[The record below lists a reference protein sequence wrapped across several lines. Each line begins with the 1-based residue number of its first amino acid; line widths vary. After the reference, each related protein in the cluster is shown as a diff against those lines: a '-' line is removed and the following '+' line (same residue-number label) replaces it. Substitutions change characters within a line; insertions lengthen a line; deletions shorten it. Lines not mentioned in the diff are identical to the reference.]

1 MNSAV
6 KGLFILALSSLCL
19 TACGGD
25 SSGSTKPTGDD
36 ELESSES
43 NSGTKGRSS
52 SSWAMS
58 SATTVIDADAKDVRN
73 TEHSHDS
80 EVDSATGTT
89 YTTHSV
95 GIYTWTEQNLNV
107 KSSVARNTCYA
118 YDDSKCNPYG
128 RLYLSSNAEK
138 VCPAGYTLPTVAEW
152 KDLLQA
158 ELSKTDYAG
167 ICTKRDTLECTGIG
181 DSVRYLANNGYAVL
195 MDRSG
200 LFETQMARDNEF
212 YSLRCIRYRSIVER
226 MADLPD
232 CEENRF
238 NNDSRIYVVD
248 RDSSYYCSSN
258 GKWYASNSKGVCN
271 EQEDGDK
278 YLIKGY
284 VYICKNGSWRFTT
297 IDDVD
302 IKCTD
307 DNRYEEYVVNDVR
320 YACGDNGMT
329 KLTYPATELG
339 FCSPKIEGKI
349 ADLDSTTSYICKNF
363 KWNTASFDD
372 YHGTCDST
380 SYGKMVDHKD
390 GKSYVCSQYK
400 RNWREATSD
409 DKEFGPCTSALKDSI
424 RMTESHVYLT
434 CSVNEWFLAKDD
446 VVLGKCTGEREGEK
460 ILIRTTEYE
469 CHDNNWVEIDPLTKN
484 YGFCTVKAET
494 GKKGVYRDT
503 VYYCKAKITN
513 GYGWTKA
520 NEFDLLL
527 GYCEIDS
534 MYQIVNKD
542 NISYRCANGIWKYA
556 EKNDVLHYCKW
567 TDGTRKV
574 YNGHE
579 YVCDTT
585 ALQSGGNWYALTALD
600 SALGEYCR
608 TAILGKVV
616 EYNDTVYVC
625 KLDTVSKDRKK
636 WQVGSFSDRMKNCD
650 KDNLGKRVF
659 NGVDTVVCIYNSC
672 SGGRER
678 TYAYNG
684 KDTEICGKYNIT
696 GYFWE
701 AIVRESIT
709 DKRDGEVYGVLTFGT
724 QKWLNRDLQYWITSA
739 YGGDGY
745 KLTVNPYEFEPDMYH
760 SFYYVWSDA
769 LGGSNIC
776 PAGTHIPS
784 KADWKTLFE
793 FAEKLKPG
801 EGVISLLDDD
811 WRVSRKGK
819 DYFGFGLRRNGFMNM
834 DYYPPGNNPM
844 VGDDDYMSLYYWTT
858 DAGSATSMGNA
869 VRVDTLLNVNYQVDA
884 LKEDAYTIRCIVD

>member
-181 DSVRYLANNGYAVL
+181 DSVRYLASDGYAVL

-200 LFETQMARDNEF
+200 LFETQMVRDNEF

-278 YLIKGY
+278 YLVKGY

-339 FCSPKIEGKI
+339 FCSPKIDGKMAEI
-349 ADLDSTTSYICKNF
+349 DSANAYVCEDFLWRKAELEDYYGKCDSAKTNQIVSYKDLGYICYN
-363 KWNTASFDD
+363 
-372 YHGTCDST
+372 
-380 SYGKMVDHKD
+380 
-390 GKSYVCSQYK
+390 KS
-400 RNWREATSD
+400 WRRTTVIED
-409 DKEFGPCTSALKDSI
+409 EFGACTPKLQDSLRETKDHYYYECYYENWHKADNS
-424 RMTESHVYLT
+424 L
-434 CSVNEWFLAKDD
+434 
-446 VVLGKCTGEREGEK
+446 VLGKCTSEKDGLK
-460 ILIRTTEYE
+460 ILIGTTEYE
-469 CHDNNWVEIDPLTKN
+469 CVDNNWKQHDKMSREI
-484 YGFCTVKAET
+484 GFCTTKNVGA
-494 GKKGVYRDT
+494 KGMYLDT
-503 VYYCKAKITN
+503 LYYCESDR
-513 GYGWTKA
+513 GYGWKKA
-520 NEFDLLL
+520 TAMETLL
-527 GYCEIDS
+527 GYCRKDTT
-534 MYQIVNKD
+534 YIVENSGTFYKC
-542 NISYRCANGIWKYA
+542 SVGSWKEA
-556 EKNDVLHYCKW
+556 AQSDVLPKCTSNAGIKQMYLGK
-567 TDGTRKV
+567 
-574 YNGHE
+574 E
-579 YVCDTT
+579 YICDTT
-585 ALQSGGNWYALTALD
+585 ASKNWFTLTSLD
-600 SALGEYCR
+600 SALGGYCK
-608 TAILGKVV
+608 TSLLNTGVIYDK
-616 EYNDTVYVC
+616 TVYMC
-625 KLDTVSKDRKK
+625 RKNSSNEK
-636 WQVGSFSDRMKNCD
+636 VGK
-650 KDNLGKRVF
+650 
-659 NGVDTVVCIYNSC
+659 
-672 SGGRER
+672 
-678 TYAYNG
+678 
-684 KDTEICGKYNIT
+684 
-696 GYFWE
+696 
-701 AIVRESIT
+701 
-709 DKRDGEVYGVLTFGT
+709 
-724 QKWLNRDLQYWITSA
+724 
-739 YGGDGY
+739 
-745 KLTVNPYEFEPDMYH
+745 
-760 SFYYVWSDA
+760 
-769 LGGSNIC
+769 
-776 PAGTHIPS
+776 
-784 KADWKTLFE
+784 
-793 FAEKLKPG
+793 
-801 EGVISLLDDD
+801 
-811 WRVSRKGK
+811 
-819 DYFGFGLRRNGFMNM
+819 
-834 DYYPPGNNPM
+834 
-844 VGDDDYMSLYYWTT
+844 
-858 DAGSATSMGNA
+858 SATCLIIWGRVTNTQRINVHSMAWIQAGVC
-869 VRVDTLLNVNYQVDA
+869 VRLLA
-884 LKEDAYTIRCIVD
+884 IATGMRFFLIA